1 MTKRNDRERQAAA
14 LSYTF
19 GDYAPKVVARGRGPS
34 ADAIISLAREHGVYV
49 HESTELLGLLMNVRQ
64 DQYIPP
70 ELYRAV
76 AEILAW
82 LYCLDE
88 GMPGDDSD
96 GQ

>member
-1 MTKRNDRERQAAA
+1 MMKRSDRERQAAA
-14 LSYTF
+14 LAYAF
-19 GDYAPKVVARGRGPS
+19 GDYAPKVVARGRGPA

-49 HESTELLGLLMNVRQ
+49 HESSELLSLLMNVRQ

-82 LYCLDE
+82 LYWLE
-88 GMPGDDSD
+88 QGMPREGND
-96 GQ
+96 G

>member
-1 MTKRNDRERQAAA
+1 MTKWNDRERQAAA

-19 GDYAPKVVARGRGPS
+19 GDYAPKVVARGQGPS

-49 HESTELLGLLMNVRQ
+49 HESAELLTLLMNVRQ

-82 LYCLDE
+82 LYWLEE
-88 GMPGDDSD
+88 GMPPEGTD
-96 GQ
+96 G